1 MRQWIKTI
9 LGLAGL
15 IVLDQLT
22 KLWALGALK
31 GKNPIAIRPEVLE
44 LHYVENRGA
53 AFGIMQNRQ
62 WFFLLITVVVLA
74 VLIWLVPKIPED
86 RHYLGFRMCL
96 YFIGAGAIGNMID
109 RMFRKYVVD
118 FIYFRLIDFPVFTV
132 ADIYVTV
139 SAIVFLVLVLFYY
152 KEDDYAF
159 LSRKKNC

>member
-31 GKNPIAIRPEVLE
+31 GKNPIAIIPEVLE

-53 AFGIMQNRQ
+53 AFGIMQNRH

-118 FIYFRLIDFPVFTV
+118 FIYFRLIDFPVFNV

-139 SAIVFLVLVLFYY
+139 AAVLLIVLVVFYY
-152 KEDDYAF
+152 KDEDFDKIFSKRA
-159 LSRKKNC
+159 